1 MLAVF
6 TTFLDGMS
14 FGVNSV
20 FKVIWLFPMAT
31 GISTFFAAGTAF
43 VTSISRTPKLHLDFD
58 TI

>member
-43 VTSISRTPKLHLDFD
+43 PSTKQKFVLL
-58 TI
+58 